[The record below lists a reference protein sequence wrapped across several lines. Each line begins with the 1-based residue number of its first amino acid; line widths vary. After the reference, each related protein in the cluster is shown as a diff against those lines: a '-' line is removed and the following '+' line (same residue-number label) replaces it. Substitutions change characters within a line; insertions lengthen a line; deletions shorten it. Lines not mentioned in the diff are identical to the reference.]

1 MLSLARTNVLLL
13 LPTAKLPVNV
23 LAHVEQK
30 GRAFTSNSTN
40 QGLFHAVE
48 LAWGIPDK

>member
-1 MLSLARTNVLLL
+1 MLSIAWTNVFLVLS
-13 LPTAKLPVNV
+13 TAKLPVSV

-30 GRAFTSNSTN
+30 GSTLTNNSKN